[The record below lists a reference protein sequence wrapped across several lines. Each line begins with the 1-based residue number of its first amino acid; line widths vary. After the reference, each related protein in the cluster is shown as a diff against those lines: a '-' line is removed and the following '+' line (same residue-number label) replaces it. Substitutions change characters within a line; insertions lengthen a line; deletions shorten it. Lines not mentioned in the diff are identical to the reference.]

1 MASEQQRARQLAL
14 AASAAIGDEPGIQVS
29 AQDTESGFRV
39 VIQACVGARPVDYER
54 GYDRMRQCG
63 LRTAHY
69 AEALYVPREEWRNL
83 LECALDEVA
92 KREED
97 AANTAE
103 HTTAN
108 LPRPSVFAACGTRIK
123 RTYDG
128 IGEVSS
134 VATVPNSRLP
144 PPMLHLMPAFR
155 APNAPE
161 RVEGEQAQ
169 PHRVPELVLVAGV
182 DGLPVAVLPRE
193 GNG

>member
-1 MASEQQRARQLAL
+1 MASEQQRARQLLL
-14 AASAAIGDEPGIQVS
+14 AARACIGEESGIQVS
-29 AQDTESGFRV
+29 AQDTEGGFRV
-39 VIQACVGARPVDYER
+39 VIQACVGARPADYER

-108 LPRPSVFAACGTRIK
+108 LPRPSVFKTCGTRIT

-128 IGEVSS
+128 VGEVSA

-144 PPMLHLMPAFR
+144 
-155 APNAPE
+155 APVLRLIPD
-161 RVEGEQAQ
+161 G
-169 PHRVPELVLVAGV
+169 VPEEIREDFARRPLRLVG
-182 DGLPVAVLPRE
+182 PRE
-193 GNG
+193 GNA

>member
-1 MASEQQRARQLAL
+1 MASEQQRARQLLL
-14 AASAAIGDEPGIQVS
+14 AARACIGEEPGIQVS

-39 VIQACVGARPVDYER
+39 VIQACVGACPANYVL
-54 GYDRMRQCG
+54 GCDRMRQHG
-63 LRTAHY
+63 LRTAPY
-69 AEALYVPREEWRNL
+69 AEALYVPRDEWRNL

-108 LPRPSVFAACGTRIK
+108 LPRPSVLSTCGTRIT

-128 IGEVSS
+128 IGEVSA

-144 PPMLHLMPAFR
+144 
-155 APNAPE
+155 APE
-161 RVEGEQAQ
+161 SDNV
-169 PHRVPELVLVAGV
+169 PHPVLDAVGGLGLNVIGVPRLSVIKG
-182 DGLPVAVLPRE
+182 
-193 GNG
+193 GNA